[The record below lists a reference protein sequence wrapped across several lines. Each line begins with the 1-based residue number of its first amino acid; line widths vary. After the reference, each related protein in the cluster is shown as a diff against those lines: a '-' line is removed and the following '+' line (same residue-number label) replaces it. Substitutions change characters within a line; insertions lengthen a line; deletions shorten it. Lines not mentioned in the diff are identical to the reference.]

1 MGIVCGRQAGLP
13 VKNWRVLRISNIKVQ
28 KNVKEE
34 AMSDDNESIRKRVA
48 VKKRAVGSKFQLL
61 FIVEAR
67 GTQQVD
73 RGRSSKRINWIIRL

>member
-34 AMSDDNESIRKRVA
+34 AMSDDNESIRKKVA
-48 VKKRAVGSKFQLL
+48 VKKRAVGSKFRTT
-61 FIVEAR
+61 IYSR
-67 GTQQVD
+67 
-73 RGRSSKRINWIIRL
+73 SKRHTASRQGPK